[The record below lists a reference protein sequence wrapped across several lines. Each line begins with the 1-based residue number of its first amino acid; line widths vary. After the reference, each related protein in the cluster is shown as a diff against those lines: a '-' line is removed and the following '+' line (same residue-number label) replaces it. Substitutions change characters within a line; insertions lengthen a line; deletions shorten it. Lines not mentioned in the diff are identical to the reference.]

1 MDRSWCEK
9 QLRKLKRK
17 VEEELGSLG
26 ASTDPET
33 QPAGTPGGTLVEKAA
48 AAERATEAVR
58 ESKESDAPSGSK
70 VSSRA
75 LQGADA
81 DALKAVAAQ
90 LPQLQSLV
98 DEFSKLGG
106 VAILSLMKEQIGEL
120 QRQNASTISRDEYNK
135 IIAQG
140 KITDNELRMAVS
152 EINFFRKS
160 LDQVR
165 DDLYRLQK
173 APTEEEFL
181 LMRTRVEA
189 AENTISQLSKKV
201 SEAQKTMK

>member
-1 MDRSWCEK
+1 
-9 QLRKLKRK
+9 
-17 VEEELGSLG
+17 
-26 ASTDPET
+26 
-33 QPAGTPGGTLVEKAA
+33 
-48 AAERATEAVR
+48 
-58 ESKESDAPSGSK
+58 
-70 VSSRA
+70 
-75 LQGADA
+75 
-81 DALKAVAAQ
+81 
-90 LPQLQSLV
+90 
-98 DEFSKLGG
+98 
-106 VAILSLMKEQIGEL
+106 MKEQIGEL

-201 SEAQKTMK
+201 AEAQKAMK